1 MKPVEIDYIEVIEGT
16 TTQIAEQINHD
27 QRPILLA
34 DRKLAFYR
42 EINNP
47 LRHSCGCGCSLH
59 TGIQIWTLLITIGYI
74 YNIYIFVLY
83 LFPKPLSHGLLDVW
97 YFSII
102 TIHQNPL
109 YIGYVMFYLFGIVC
123 NFSAVLIG
131 LQCLWPIF
139 ILLPIIFIFLA
150 SISDLIWLVITIDN
164 IYVSLGEMSGILI
177 RVWPV
182 VLYITAYRLANY
194 YKNASFNQPNSNKSI
209 Q

>member
-59 TGIQIWTLLITIGYI
+59 TGIQIWTLL
-74 YNIYIFVLY
+74 
-83 LFPKPLSHGLLDVW
+83 
-97 YFSII
+97 I